1 MQVRPTDRHSRLL
14 RFNASDGDEI
24 QHLSL
29 DPAECYRVLDLN
41 FNKEDV
47 KVYLASGYLIFTK
60 PVFSNQSNSNQG
72 THLGA
77 VFVAS
82 ADGGDA
88 DVLLLP
94 PA

>member
-1 MQVRPTDRHSRLL
+1 MKSSTSRWIP
-14 RFNASDGDEI
+14 ASAI
-24 QHLSL
+24 AL
-29 DPAECYRVLDLN
+29 LDLN

-60 PVFSNQSNSNQG
+60 PVFSKSNQG

-77 VFVAS
+77 VFVAT

-88 DVLLLP
+88 DVL
-94 PA
+94 AAAANAQ